1 MRAALAGLAILA
13 SFLLL
18 APAGNASAT
27 DVLAPDACN
36 NAQKS
41 AVCTDKSKVTKDDHP
56 ITDLIS
62 KITLIIA
69 VVAGIIAVIMIII
82 SGFRF
87 IVSGGESQ
95 KVAGARNNLL
105 SAIIGLVIIALAGVI
120 FSFVVSRL

>member
-1 MRAALAGLAILA
+1 MKKLLIALALISGL
-13 SFLLL
+13 LLL
-18 APAGNASAT
+18 APAGYASAT
-27 DVLAPDACN
+27 DVLAPDVCSQAPD
-36 NAQKS
+36 S
-41 AVCTDKSKVTKDDHP
+41 AVCSDKPAPNKKANPV
-56 ITDLIS
+56 TDLIA

-69 VVAGIIAVIMIII
+69 VIAGIIAVIMIII